1 MFSLFCTAAGGGR
14 AHATCLGIEATISM
28 GKINVNLTENA

>member
-14 AHATCLGIEATISM
+14 AHTACLGIEATISVD
-28 GKINVNLTENA
+28 KNYEAKKLS